1 MRAGSKSVFGRHNLV
16 ADSITELRRY
26 QLSTLV
32 NRLLETEQ
40 PIPFEFL
47 VNGQFLRT
55 SLDDFLTANGIS
67 AETTLTV
74 EYVRALIPP
83 SHVAS
88 FEHDDWVSSVD
99 VLSETSLAARWAKEA
114 YTQQDRILSGGYD
127 GVLRMWNTSGEV
139 VATSASGAEG
149 GHTNSVKAARFLSP
163 TQLVSSSLDRTLRL
177 WNYTESEGPSAAA
190 TLTPALE
197 LYGHT
202 ASVDALAV
210 HTPSSRIMS
219 ASADHTVGL
228 WSTTKS
234 AAPTAPSN
242 LLPISSAKRRKLSG
256 PSKTAPQ
263 RGPLAL
269 LSGHSAPV
277 SSVAFKPND
286 STVAYSTSWD
296 HSLKTWDLPTQ
307 TCVDTRSTAQ
317 SLLSVAAMQ
326 EVNLVAAGTSA
337 RHITLIDPRASAT
350 TIAVMTLRGH
360 QNAVVSLAPS
370 PMNSFALA
378 SGSHDG
384 TVRVWDV
391 RSVRAGTG
399 IDEGMVG
406 DSVFVVEREG
416 ATEKGRPVGGEGVK
430 VFGVVWDESIGLVS
444 AGEDKRVQIHRET
457 VR

>member
-1 MRAGSKSVFGRHNLV
+1 MATQTATTSTMATDRTSQVRIQLTSRSPDIELPEDTGPILV
-16 ADSITELRRY
+16 STELRRY

-74 EYVRALIPP
+74 EYVRALIPRRM
-83 SHVAS
+83 SRAS
-88 FEHDDWVSSVD
+88 N
-99 VLSETSLAARWAKEA
+99 TM
-114 YTQQDRILSGGYD
+114 TGILSGGYD